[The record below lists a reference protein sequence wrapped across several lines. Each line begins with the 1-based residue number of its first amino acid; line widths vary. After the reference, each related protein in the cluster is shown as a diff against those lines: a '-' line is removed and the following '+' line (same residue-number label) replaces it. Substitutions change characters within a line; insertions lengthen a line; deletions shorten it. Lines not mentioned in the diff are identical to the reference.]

1 MFRLAYVPGKGR
13 GLLATRPIAAGSRLE
28 RAPAV
33 RLGPKDRAL
42 LDQTAF
48 FAYYFSDPQHFG
60 APGGHDALVAF
71 GQLTFCNHSESPNAV
86 VHWEEDEAGLWA
98 VLEAIADIAEGDEI
112 TLFYTNISEYSAA
125 DLFI

>member
-1 MFRLAYVPGKGR
+1 MFRLANVAGKGR
-13 GLLATRPIAAGSRLE
+13 GLVADRPIAAGCRLE

-33 RLGPKDRAL
+33 RLGAEDRAH

-48 FAYYFSDPQHFG
+48 FAYYFADPQHFG

-71 GQLTFCNHSESPNAV
+71 GQLTFCNHAEQPNAV

-98 VLEAIADIAEGDEI
+98 VLEAIVDIATGEEI
-112 TLFYTNISEYSAA
+112 TLFYTNVSEYSAA

>member
-13 GLLATRPIAAGSRLE
+13 GLLADRPIAAGNRLE

-33 RLGPKDRAL
+33 RLGPKDRAH

-48 FAYYFSDPQHFG
+48 FAYYFADPQHFG
-60 APGGHDALVAF
+60 AAGGHDALVAF
-71 GQLTFCNHSESPNAV
+71 GRLTFCNHAAHPNAV
-86 VHWEEDEAGLWA
+86 VRWEEDEAGLWA
-98 VLEAIADIAEGDEI
+98 VLEAIADIAAGEEI